1 MEYGV
6 IGEATPSDK
15 CGPYCVLFVGQHAHA
30 TVPVAPKDFDDAV
43 TTGIV
48 AHSCRDRGLGD
59 LCQST
64 HEFRHEL
71 GRFITVQDFWGTMLK
86 YNAIQKGGNQ
96 SGYFPIR
103 KCDDGDVPRGR
114 VNESKSFAFT
124 GQSFALMLR
133 QV

>member
-1 MEYGV
+1 M
-6 IGEATPSDK
+6 
-15 CGPYCVLFVGQHAHA
+15 
-30 TVPVAPKDFDDAV
+30 
-43 TTGIV
+43 

-71 GRFITVQDFWGTMLK
+71 GRLITVQDFWGTMLK

-103 KCDDGDVPRGR
+103 KCDDGEVPRGS
-114 VNESKSFAFT
+114 VNESKSFAFF
-124 GQSFALMLR
+124 GQSFTLTLDVHGVSGSWGIIGLSSEQTMCFIPSSLVQLAHVAIGEELAGVLA
-133 QV
+133 